1 MGDAGPPT
9 PPPGMMGDA
18 AWSSET
24 PPLREIKVLV
34 TGFGPFKSFLV
45 NPSWLI
51 ASALSHELYPT
62 TSHSSPDPA
71 YKITLIV
78 HSSAMRVSYSSVSE
92 MMPSL
97 ISQHDPD
104 FILHIG
110 VAGGRDCYSLE
121 TRAHRDGYRIKDV
134 DDKDGFARG
143 ESMWK
148 KEGVPDVLFVGWD
161 EADVLKRWEAGVQ
174 TGLSE
179 HGFLGPANAD
189 SRTNTNTSSSIWGS
203 SETAANVAAAV
214 QAARAEENRKKS
226 AVKLSR
232 DAGRFLCEYLLFES
246 LSLRWIDAHRHM
258 HPYLHLLHPHPHG
271 EQHPEP
277 SGQVGGYSV
286 QHHNEIGTSW
296 RPQHEGQG
304 EQQAA
309 GQSSSSISGSSSA
322 HGHHGH
328 QDQNGSSEA
337 ERGQGQEAK
346 DLEEQHKKQ
355 RLAHDRLGKVAFL
368 HVPGWT
374 SVEDINRGKLVAE
387 EAIRA
392 LVASWE
398 EGFRRPLGWGGPDAR
413 AFTTQHSEDHGQSQ
427 GHTQGSVGSAA
438 SAVSAILAAGPIG
451 SNIVWR
457 A

>member
-51 ASALSHELYPT
+51 ASALPHELYPT
-62 TSHSSPDPA
+62 TSPSSPVPA

-174 TGLSE
+174 TGLLE

-189 SRTNTNTSSSIWGS
+189 SRTNTSISSSIWGS

-258 HPYLHLLHPHPHG
+258 HPHLHLLQSQPRA
-271 EQHPEP
+271 EQHP
-277 SGQVGGYSV
+277 QVEEHSV
-286 QHHNEIGTSW
+286 QHHSEAGTSW
-296 RPQHEGQG
+296 RPQQHEGHV
-304 EQQAA
+304 EQHAS
-309 GQSSSSISGSSSA
+309 QSSLSGSSPLTNNHS
-322 HGHHGH
+322 
-328 QDQNGSSEA
+328 DQQNET
-337 ERGQGQEAK
+337 ERGQEAQ

-413 AFTTQHSEDHGQSQ
+413 AFTTQHSEDHAQSQ